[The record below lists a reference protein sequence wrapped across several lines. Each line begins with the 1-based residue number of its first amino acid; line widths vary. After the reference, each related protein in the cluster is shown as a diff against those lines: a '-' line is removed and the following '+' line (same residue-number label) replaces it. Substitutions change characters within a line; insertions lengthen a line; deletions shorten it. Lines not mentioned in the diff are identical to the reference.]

1 MKDGEDGF
9 ARLEAKLDTLIRL
22 VALTVVSDQ
31 QTLKEKATKLSRAGL
46 APKEIA
52 SLTESTPNAVSVA
65 LSAAKRDA
73 RS

>member
-1 MKDGEDGF
+1 MKDGENGF
-9 ARLEAKLDTLIRL
+9 AGLEAKLDTLIRL

-31 QTLKEKATKLSRAGL
+31 HTLKEKATKLSRAGL

-52 SLTESTPNAVSVA
+52 LLTESTPNAVSVA
-65 LSAAKRDA
+65 LSAARRDA